1 MHQFAELIAPSR
13 LGRSFRWLLASSWLT
28 NLGDGI
34 TLAAGPLLVA
44 SQTRNPLAVAMAAFL
59 QRLPWLLFGLYAGV
73 LADRLDRRAIVI
85 ATGLVRVAILLLL
98 TASIL
103 THRVDVAVVLA
114 ALFLFGVTET
124 FGDTTSTTLLPMLV
138 GQNDL
143 GIANSRAMTG
153 IVVWNQLAGPPVGAA
168 LFAVGM
174 ALPFVS
180 EAVCVLAGMLL
191 ITRVRLPAHGARGR
205 SARVRDEIRE
215 GWSWLWAHAA
225 VRTLAITIF
234 TFNVTFGAAWSVLVL
249 YARDR
254 LGLGAIGFGLISTA
268 IAVGGLLGTMSYG
281 WLERHVRLGVI
292 MRGGLIIE
300 TLTHLALALTRWAW
314 FALIVF
320 VIFGAHAFIWG
331 TTSTSVRQRAVPAQF
346 QGRVGSV
353 YLTGVVGGIVIGS
366 ALGGLVASAWGVT
379 APFWFAFAGSAL
391 ILALIWRSLLQIAHA
406 DEQTRAD
413 APPKGLTT
421 ARQRPATALTRNADP
436 RQQCSARGGE
446 RVVDP
451 GPQGG
456 QGDGAGLPG
465 GHLPAAQYQQGRDG
479 LDSEP
484 LRDLRRGVDVHLDQL
499 DLAGQVA
506 GKLLER
512 GADHAAGPAPGC
524 PQVDDDRDLGGL
536 GDLTEGGIVGVGDP
550 RQRLMALAATGRP
563 GRCGRHPVCLAAVP
577 APDQPACHGLIIPAI
592 TIPAP
597 VRQAGSGLAG
607 AVPNQRESASRSA
620 GTAVPAGSPVA
631 AAQAMWASG
640 RISRASAGR

>member
-44 SQTRNPLAVAMAAFL
+44 SQTRDPLAVAMAVFL

-103 THRVDVAVVLA
+103 THRVGVAVVLA

-138 GQNDL
+138 GQHDL

-180 EAVCVLAGMLL
+180 EGVCVLAGMLL
-191 ITRVRLPAHGARGR
+191 ITQVRLPAHGARGR

-249 YARDR
+249 YARER

-300 TLTHLALALTRWAW
+300 TLTPP
-314 FALIVF
+314 
-320 VIFGAHAFIWG
+320 GA
-331 TTSTSVRQRAVPAQF
+331 RADP
-346 QGRVGSV
+346 
-353 YLTGVVGGIVIGS
+353 L
-366 ALGGLVASAWGVT
+366 GLV
-379 APFWFAFAGSAL
+379 
-391 ILALIWRSLLQIAHA
+391 
-406 DEQTRAD
+406 RAD
-413 APPKGLTT
+413 
-421 ARQRPATALTRNADP
+421 
-436 RQQCSARGGE
+436 
-446 RVVDP
+446 RV
-451 GPQGG
+451 
-456 QGDGAGLPG
+456 
-465 GHLPAAQYQQGRDG
+465 
-479 LDSEP
+479 
-484 LRDLRRGVDVHLDQL
+484 RDLRCARFYLGNDLD
-499 DLAGQVA
+499 
-506 GKLLER
+506 ER
-512 GADHAAGPAPGC
+512 AAAGRARPVPGPC
-524 PQVDDDRDLGGL
+524 RQCLPHRRGRRHRDRVGARRAGRL
-536 GDLTEGGIVGVGDP
+536 GVG
-550 RQRLMALAATGRP
+550 RHRAVLVRLRRIRSHSRADLALAATDRARRRADP
-563 GRCGRHPVCLAAVP
+563 VRHPAE
-577 APDQPACHGLIIPAI
+577 
-592 TIPAP
+592 
-597 VRQAGSGLAG
+597 G
-607 AVPNQRESASRSA
+607 A
-620 GTAVPAGSPVA
+620 
-631 AAQAMWASG
+631 
-640 RISRASAGR
+640 

>member
-44 SQTRNPLAVAMAAFL
+44 SQTHNPLAVAMAVFL

-73 LADRLDRRAIVI
+73 VADRLDRRAIVI

-138 GQNDL
+138 GQRDL

-153 IVVWNQLAGPPVGAA
+153 IVVWNQLVGPPVGAA

-180 EAVCVLAGMLL
+180 EGVCVLAGVLL
-191 ITRVRLPAHGARGR
+191 ITQVRLPAHGARGR

-249 YARDR
+249 YARER

-331 TTSTSVRQRAVPAQF
+331 TTSTERAAAGCARPVPGPRRQCLPHRRGRRHRDRVGARRAGRLGVGRHRAV
-346 QGRVGSV
+346 
-353 YLTGVVGGIVIGS
+353 
-366 ALGGLVASAWGVT
+366 LVRLRRIRPHS
-379 APFWFAFAGSAL
+379 
-391 ILALIWRSLLQIAHA
+391 
-406 DEQTRAD
+406 RAD
-413 APPKGLTT
+413 L
-421 ARQRPATALTRNADP
+421 
-436 RQQCSARGGE
+436 
-446 RVVDP
+446 
-451 GPQGG
+451 
-456 QGDGAGLPG
+456 
-465 GHLPAAQYQQGRDG
+465 
-479 LDSEP
+479 
-484 LRDLRRGVDVHLDQL
+484 
-499 DLAGQVA
+499 
-506 GKLLER
+506 
-512 GADHAAGPAPGC
+512 
-524 PQVDDDRDLGGL
+524 
-536 GDLTEGGIVGVGDP
+536 
-550 RQRLMALAATGRP
+550 ALAATDRT
-563 GRCGRHPVCLAAVP
+563 RRRA
-577 APDQPACHGLIIPAI
+577 D
-592 TIPAP
+592 P
-597 VRQAGSGLAG
+597 VRRPAEG
-607 AVPNQRESASRSA
+607 A
-620 GTAVPAGSPVA
+620 
-631 AAQAMWASG
+631 
-640 RISRASAGR
+640 